1 MVICQGCGQSFAV
14 PAGYGR
20 NKIQCPGC
28 GVICAVPADAARGGV
43 APSARARKDP
53 TDEDVVARMLED
65 DVAPVP
71 LFDDEPAPSPKASP
85 APKAKSK
92 PADERVNCR
101 RCGRL
106 VVRQRECPSC
116 DALEETPSAELPAER
131 AKSTVPLSLSLDDVE
146 PLTTSGEDEEDESP
160 YLMADKDVPLCPKCR
175 KPMAIG
181 AVLCTSCGFD
191 TKTRKKAK
199 RRYEPISR
207 SWDTNLTLQQRL
219 MWVGLAQGF
228 HAALGIVAL
237 VGGASAWPIVIAW
250 VPLTGMLLFIL
261 GTYERVEIVR
271 DARGR
276 AEVTSTW
283 RFGFYPLAPKTTEVV
298 GFEGVTTGQ
307 SNEAGAVEWM
317 ICLSLLCAGVVPAI
331 VWWYNVIHKPDF
343 HVALAV
349 DHGHAEVYVYRGKS
363 EEQMREI
370 GRVLVDAGGVRMLT

>member
-28 GVICAVPADAARGGV
+28 GVICPVPADAARGES
-43 APSARARKDP
+43 APSARAKKVAVN
-53 TDEDVVARMLED
+53 EDVAARMLD
-65 DVAPVP
+65 DPAPVP
-71 LFDDEPAPSPKASP
+71 LFDDEPAPAPRAAPATKA
-85 APKAKSK
+85 K
-92 PADERVNCR
+92 PADERVKCR

-116 DALEETPSAELPAER
+116 DAEVEEKLSAEPAATR
-131 AKSTVPLSLSLDDVE
+131 TTGTVPLLSLDDVE
-146 PLTTSGEDEEDESP
+146 PLALSNEDEEDESP
-160 YLMADKDVPLCPKCR
+160 YLMADKDIPLCPKCR
-175 KPMAIG
+175 KPMEIG
-181 AVLCTSCGFD
+181 SVLCAACGFD

-199 RRYEPISR
+199 RTYEPIAR
-207 SWDTNLTLQQRL
+207 SWETNQTLGQRL
-219 MWVGLAQGF
+219 KWFGVAEGVHWTMAVVAVLGGWEVWPWFVG
-228 HAALGIVAL
+228 
-237 VGGASAWPIVIAW
+237 WPL
-250 VPLTGMLLFIL
+250 LTGMLVFIL

-276 AEVTSTW
+276 AETTSYW
-283 RFGFYPLAPKTTEVV
+283 RFAFYPMAPKTTELH

-307 SNEAGAVEWM
+307 DQEVGFFEWM
-317 ICLSLLCAGVVPAI
+317 IFASLLFAAVVPAL
-331 VWWYNVIHKPDF
+331 VWWYQVIHKPNF

-370 GRVLVDAGGVRMLT
+370 GQVLVNASGLRMLT